1 MFRCKACFAEVPQVK
16 ERRSLES
23 RTSDNVR
30 ETLEQFF
37 CIQGCTESES
47 KQHCSVGYV
56 CKKCF
61 LQVARY
67 NRLQNDVNG
76 VKKALHDKISVA
88 FSAFSLTAQQTST
101 IELHSTSQTEAHL
114 VRPAKRTAGHT
125 ATSHPKR
132 MCLASSSPARVT
144 VCLYLHNYMKKLKI
158 TMHVLF
164 YLISGSSCLPLKI

>member
-1 MFRCKACFAEVPQVK
+1 MNSSFAFRVAQSQNQSNIVPLAMSA
-16 ERRSLES
+16 RS
-23 RTSDNVR
+23 V
-30 ETLEQFF
+30 
-37 CIQGCTESES
+37 
-47 KQHCSVGYV
+47 
-56 CKKCF
+56 F

-101 IELHSTSQTEAHL
+101 VELHSTSQTEAHL

-144 VCLYLHNYMKKLKI
+144 VCL
-158 TMHVLF
+158 F
-164 YLISGSSCLPLKI
+164 A